1 MCRFYFQNRNDFMG
15 DNSFH
20 DPAAFHGLVSLF
32 PVVLVIF
39 GTPALETVMFR
50 TGASDRLRN
59 DRKACGS
66 YKK

>member
-1 MCRFYFQNRNDFMG
+1 MG
-15 DNSFH
+15 DYLFH

-50 TGASDRLRN
+50 AGASDRLRN